1 MSVSQ
6 DFMEDIKNY
15 ITINDILQVRV
26 LENPDTATYY
36 SRVNDISEGRLV
48 IAWPTRRRIRLLLH
62 RDQMLEFHYFH
73 DEVPH
78 EFSGLVDEMSTE
90 PLPEITIILSNI
102 ITRVQRRQNF
112 RIKAMIPVEITGT
125 IKGPRDD
132 SIIPLNIRTVTCDF
146 SAGGI
151 AIRYSKMIPEG
162 SLLEI
167 KLSLPDNAPVIKL
180 PCCVVYSENQEDQRS
195 TYRTGIRYLAITE
208 SERAR
213 IVRYVYQTQL
223 KGLHP

>member
-1 MSVSQ
+1 
-6 DFMEDIKNY
+6 
-15 ITINDILQVRV
+15 
-26 LENPDTATYY
+26 
-36 SRVNDISEGRLV
+36 
-48 IAWPTRRRIRLLLH
+48 
-62 RDQMLEFHYFH
+62 LEFHYFH